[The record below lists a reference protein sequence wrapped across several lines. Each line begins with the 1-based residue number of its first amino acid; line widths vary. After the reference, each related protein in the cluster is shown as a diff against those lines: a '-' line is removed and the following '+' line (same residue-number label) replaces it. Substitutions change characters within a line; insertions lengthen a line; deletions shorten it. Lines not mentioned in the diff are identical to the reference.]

1 MRDESDNEIWQRVLA
16 GDSSAFGLV
25 WDRHRDRLFRHL
37 IALGNAGTDA
47 EDLTAVVFLELW
59 RKRASVRFVDDSLL
73 PWLIVTALNV
83 SRNAARGRRRYRELI
98 AKIPLPMDA
107 PDPADVVAE
116 RNSPRVLF
124 AREILASARRQDRTL
139 AVLTAVEGFTIAE
152 AAAAVGISESAAK
165 MRMSRLRARL
175 SPAMRPELLTEKLLT
190 EGGPE

>member
-1 MRDESDNEIWQRVLA
+1 MRDESDDEIWRRVLA
-16 GDSSAFGLV
+16 GDSSAFGLI

-37 IALGNAGTDA
+37 IALGDSGTDA

-59 RKRASVRFVDDSLL
+59 RKRSTVRFVDSSLL

-83 SRNAARGRRRYRELI
+83 SRNAARGRRRYRQLI
-98 AKIPLPMDA
+98 AKIPLPSDA

-116 RNSPRVLF
+116 RDSPRVRF
-124 AREILASARRQDRTL
+124 AREILSATRRQDRVL
-139 AVLTAVEGFTIAE
+139 AVLTAVEGFTIAQ

-165 MRMSRLRARL
+165 MRLSRLRTRL
-175 SPAMRPELLTEKLLT
+175 SPAMRPEVLT